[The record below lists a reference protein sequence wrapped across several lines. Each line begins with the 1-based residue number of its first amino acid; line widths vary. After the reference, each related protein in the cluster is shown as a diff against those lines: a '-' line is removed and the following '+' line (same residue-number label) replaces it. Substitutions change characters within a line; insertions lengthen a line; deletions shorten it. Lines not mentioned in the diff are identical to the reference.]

1 MKLLLKYHAW
11 NFVIFQIYKRFY
23 AFLPPKTEVNSAR
36 KLDHFEFSRL
46 ITSSH
51 FVDIRTFWS
60 EFEAKTLTEWMLSSV
75 ESEYYGFLHTRELV
89 LSRVW
94 SHSML
99 IILKISQKEAFLL
112 HSWDFF
118 QSNIPCTH
126 QSFGFYKNY
135 KIACTWALWCIKNM
149 IFFIEQTFPVMG
161 ISMIPKVWTA
171 RIMRDSRHF
180 G

>member
-1 MKLLLKYHAW
+1 MKYMIFCNYCLSTMRGI
-11 NFVIFQIYKRFY
+11 FVIFQIYKHFY

-75 ESEYYGFLHTRELV
+75 ESEYYVFLHTRELV

-94 SHSML
+94 SHSMF
-99 IILKISQKEAFLL
+99 IILKNLSKRSIFVTFLRFFSKQYPL
-112 HSWDFF
+112 HTSKFWV
-118 QSNIPCTH
+118 
-126 QSFGFYKNY
+126 
-135 KIACTWALWCIKNM
+135 L
-149 IFFIEQTFPVMG
+149 
-161 ISMIPKVWTA
+161 
-171 RIMRDSRHF
+171 
-180 G
+180 